1 MKYAKY
7 ILFSTIMLT
16 SARNYK
22 GGPSRLLGNRYRRL
36 WYRRPQYWCV
46 FLAWKY
52 GQTLAGLGDFGG
64 SLYGAAY
71 NTDNGAVYT
80 INPATG
86 ALTAI
91 GSSGI
96 NIGDFGSTTSGLYA
110 LGSDAAGGSGV
121 VGRAV
126 SLYSINPTTGAATLV
141 GPLVGSTGT
150 FGLWNGLS
158 TNASSLYFSAGADLY
173 TISTTT
179 GIATLIGPLGG
190 GVELG
195 AMVEQDGVLYGGAEI
210 PSVSV
215 ETLDPT
221 TGAATSGPPLTGASG
236 NFWGLAPDPLRT
248 SAVPEPSTWAMML
261 LGFAGLGFAGYR
273 RARVVTQCS
282 PPSPPFEA
290 NRAANGSE
298 PTC

>member
-1 MKYAKY
+1 MRRTPKSMKYAKY
-7 ILFSTIMLT
+7 ILCSTIMLASVET
-16 SARNYK
+16 ARADLLAYL
-22 GGPSRLLGNRYRRL
+22 GTGSGDFGIVDLSTGAFSLLGST
-36 WYRRPQYWCV
+36 
-46 FLAWKY
+46 
-52 GQTLAGLGDFGG
+52 GQALAGLGDFGG

-71 NTDNGAVYT
+71 NTDNGTVYT

-86 ALTAI
+86 ALTDI

-158 TNASSLYFSAGADLY
+158 ANASSLYFSAGVDLY

-195 AMVEQDGVLYGGAEI
+195 AMVEEDGVLYGGAQI

-236 NFWGLAPDPLRT
+236 TFWGLAPDPLRT

-273 RARVVTQCS
+273 KSHKAVS
-282 PPSPPFEA
+282 I
-290 NRAANGSE
+290 AA
-298 PTC
+298 